1 MAHIEIARQIRNLS
15 ESLLELTS
23 EASLAELI
31 EIVDELDSANRNIRS
46 ASGIKSLTCRS
57 TLPTSLLTVLARSA
71 ERALGRATPSGELA
85 CVKRGPQC
93 GTAGTFLPAIR
104 RRSS

>member
-1 MAHIEIARQIRNLS
+1 MRHGATRYVIIFVVP
-15 ESLLELTS
+15 LEL
-23 EASLAELI
+23 EKNDRA
-31 EIVDELDSANRNIRS
+31 
-46 ASGIKSLTCRS
+46 RS

-71 ERALGRATPSGELA
+71 PSALSAAPRAIPRELA

>member
-1 MAHIEIARQIRNLS
+1 MRHGATRYVIFVVPV
-15 ESLLELTS
+15 ELK
-23 EASLAELI
+23 LG
-31 EIVDELDSANRNIRS
+31 N
-46 ASGIKSLTCRS
+46 S
-57 TLPTSLLTVLARSA
+57 TLPTSLLTYSRAAPSARS
-71 ERALGRATPSGELA
+71 LGRATPSRELA

>member
-1 MAHIEIARQIRNLS
+1 MRHGATRYVIFVVPV
-15 ESLLELTS
+15 ELFF
-23 EASLAELI
+23 LAEYAAYLP
-31 EIVDELDSANRNIRS
+31 SH
-46 ASGIKSLTCRS
+46 S
-57 TLPTSLLTVLARSA
+57 TRAERA
-71 ERALGRATPSGELA
+71 ERALGRATRHPARALA